1 VGSAFFELKKIANT
15 DKDAV
20 CLLIGK
26 TETNEE
32 GHKAGQLVEH
42 YILIVF
48 QSFPHLFFFRLQHTL

>member
-20 CLLIGK
+20 CLLVGK

-32 GHKAGQLVEH
+32 GHKAGQLIEH
-42 YILIVF
+42 
-48 QSFPHLFFFRLQHTL
+48 